1 MCPKEIQESSEN
13 NLYTL
18 GVIIYLLKAFDAVN
32 HSLIAIKIEIYGIQ
46 GKKIKRLES
55 YLRNRKQYIQIED
68 ENKTDFLSIKCAVP
82 QGPISEPLPFL
93 LYGND
98 LPSTS
103 KILDAVMFA
112 DYTNLFFL
120 NWDILLLFA
129 TVNSELSKIRQWFLA
144 KKISLNIKG
153 TKYSF
158 FHKTSKKDD
167 VPLKFLNLEVNNYN
181 IERIPSIEF
190 LEELLDENLLLKS
203 QIKYTENKI
212 S

>member
-1 MCPKEIQESSEN
+1 MK
-13 NLYTL
+13 
-18 GVIIYLLKAFDAVN
+18 
-32 HSLIAIKIEIYGIQ
+32 
-46 GKKIKRLES
+46 S

-68 ENKTDFLSIKCAVP
+68 DNKTDFLSVKFGVP
-82 QGPISEPLPFL
+82 QGPILEPLPFL

-112 DYTNLFFL
+112 DDTNLFFL

-129 TVNSELSKIRQWFLA
+129 TVNSELSKISQWFLA
-144 KKISLNIKG
+144 KKISLNITR

-158 FHKTSKKDD
+158 FHETSKKDD
-167 VPLKFLNLEVNNYN
+167 VPLKFSNLEVNNYN
-181 IERIPSIEF
+181 IERIPSIKF
-190 LEELLDENLLLKS
+190 LEVLLDENRLLKS
-203 QIKYTENKI
+203 QIKYTKNKI

>member
-1 MCPKEIQESSEN
+1 MK
-13 NLYTL
+13 
-18 GVIIYLLKAFDAVN
+18 
-32 HSLIAIKIEIYGIQ
+32 
-46 GKKIKRLES
+46 S

-68 ENKTDFLSIKCAVP
+68 DNKTDFLSVKFGVP

-112 DYTNLFFL
+112 DDTNLFFL

-158 FHKTSKKDD
+158 FLKTSKKDD